1 MCYSRRLF
9 VFNQEIFRDMLEK
22 KIIDT
27 KQLVLVY
34 YDYAATDGAGNT
46 EQVKIIKRRLT
57 SK

>member
-1 MCYSRRLF
+1 
-9 VFNQEIFRDMLEK
+9 MLEK
-22 KIIDT
+22 KTIDT